1 MDILFVTLIFLL
13 DIAVIYNIVH
23 LKHTRKS
30 KVLYSLIVLF
40 LPIIGVTIYYL
51 IRKDGNKKVLGILL
65 LFLSIFSFISCNN
78 DNNEQRDELIP
89 KVLYQTSWRGTR
101 HCEVWTVQNI
111 GVGIQFINTQKGKV
125 NWESYNEVDITY
137 SIKGKYI
144 TFNNNTSYLGET
156 PWVIKSY
163 TDGYFSTYVKRSQW
177 RMMPNIVLDFFW
189 SSTRK

>member
-23 LKHTRKS
+23 LKYTRES

-65 LFLSIFSFISCNN
+65 LFLNMFSFISCNN
-78 DNNEQRDELIP
+78 DDNEQIDELSP

-101 HCEVWTVQNI
+101 HCEVWAVQNI

-125 NWESYNEVDITY
+125 NWESYNEVDITH
-137 SIKGKYI
+137 SIEGKYI
-144 TFNNNTSYLGET
+144 TFNNNALYLGGA
-156 PWVIKSY
+156 PWFIKSY
-163 TDGYFSTYVKRSQW
+163 TDGYFSTYAKRNQSG
-177 RMMPNIVLDFFW
+177 
-189 SSTRK
+189 